1 MGFVAP
7 LLLMLAHLHLVL
19 LPARPFLS
27 ARTRNAKVFYPP
39 LSSGARLRDNK
50 HVTAAFFGLFLHGQ
64 LLCFF
69 AACRIWRRFGLTK

>member
-19 LPARPFLS
+19 LPAKPFLS

-50 HVTAAFFGLFLHGQ
+50 HITAAFLGAFFTASCSVFLPPAESGDA
-64 LLCFF
+64 L
-69 AACRIWRRFGLTK
+69 A